1 MDKKVYKAEVFIIT
15 ETDNYE
21 LVTIYV
27 AAKSFAD
34 AEQVIYKLN
43 DYYEQPIFAIHSI
56 VMEG

>member
-1 MDKKVYKAEVFIIT
+1 MDVNIYKAEVFVIT

-34 AEQVIYKLN
+34 AALAIAQS
-43 DYYEQPIFAIHSI
+43 DYHGQPIFAIHSI

>member
-1 MDKKVYKAEVFIIT
+1 MDANIYKAEVFVIT

-21 LVTIYV
+21 LVTIYA

-34 AEQVIYKLN
+34 AEQVIYKL
-43 DYYEQPIFAIHSI
+43 DYHGQPIFAIHSI